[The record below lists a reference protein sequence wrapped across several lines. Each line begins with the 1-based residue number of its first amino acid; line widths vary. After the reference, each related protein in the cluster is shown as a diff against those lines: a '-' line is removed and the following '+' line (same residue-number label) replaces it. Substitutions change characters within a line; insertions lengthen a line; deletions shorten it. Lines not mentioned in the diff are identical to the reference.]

1 MARIMIIDDE
11 AHIVETLQLAFQSRG
26 HETIPLSDPT
36 SVLSVV
42 RKERPDAILIDLLMP
57 GIDGYKLYHD
67 LTADELLSS
76 TPVAIIT
83 GRSGPLFERISRE
96 IGIALHLVKP
106 FNPLDVVS
114 QIEALIN
121 KSGGKTP

>member
-1 MARIMIIDDE
+1 MARIMIVDDE
-11 AHIVETLQLAFQSRG
+11 EHVVKTLELAFRSRG
-26 HETIPLSDPT
+26 HDAIPLSDPT
-36 SVLSVV
+36 SVLSAV
-42 RKERPDAILIDLLMP
+42 RRRRPDAIIIDLLMP

-96 IGIALHLVKP
+96 IGIALHLTKP
-106 FNPLDVVS
+106 FNPLEVVEK
-114 QIEALIN
+114 IESLLA
-121 KSGGKTP
+121 THPR

>member
-1 MARIMIIDDE
+1 MARIMIVDDE
-11 AHIVETLQLAFQSRG
+11 EHIVETLQLAFKSRG

-42 RKERPDAILIDLLMP
+42 REEHPDAIILDLLMP

-67 LTADELLSS
+67 LMADELLSS

-83 GRSGPLFERISRE
+83 GHSGPLYERISRE

-106 FNPLDVVS
+106 FNPFDVVS
-114 QIEALIN
+114 QVEELIN
-121 KSGGKTP
+121 KSTAP